1 MDVPYFFG
9 LSAFSFLSN
18 HPFLQILYLLV
29 FIHTHG
35 FFIPGKD
42 MVAERKVVF
51 PRKASWLSGKRQK
64 ENIWYEE
71 QQSDQHSPGS

>member
-1 MDVPYFFG
+1 MFRSSLDCQHFYFFPAI
-9 LSAFSFLSN
+9 L
-18 HPFLQILYLLV
+18 FLQNLYLLV

-42 MVAERKVVF
+42 MFAERKVVF